1 MHKKDKPAAV
11 LPAYR
16 LPPSQYSQLPP
27 TVLTHNDS
35 VVVLPG
41 GGSCRLPPAKGKA
54 TFRDSQATQDE
65 KKKVQISKEGA

>member
-35 VVVLPG
+35 GVVLPG
-41 GGSCRLPPAKGKA
+41 GGIVPVTDSRGKGD
-54 TFRDSQATQDE
+54 FPR
-65 KKKVQISKEGA
+65 